1 MRALPRANA
10 VDVKRAVSRRVEGA
24 DVRIRLRLVGEVP
37 VDMTIGCSRHQQ
49 LDSMACPACR
59 IAQLT
64 VNRILE
70 GLSVSQ
76 RDGDVERLAGT
87 STARAVCRTRTRND
101 EQRHERQR
109 NEQGEGTQSQHFSV
123 FHEGIAPFHI
133 SPFTDVSNP
142 TDSHTIFPA
151 SLYYYTD
158 NSKCKNIF

>member
-24 DVRIRLRLVGEVP
+24 DVRIRLRFVGEIP

-76 RDGDVERLAGT
+76 RDGDVERLADSG
-87 STARAVCRTRTRND
+87 TARAMCRTRTRND
-101 EQRHERQR
+101 EQRNEHQS
-109 NEQGEGTQSQHFSV
+109 NEQGKCTQSQHFSV
-123 FHEGIAPFHI
+123 FHEGIAPFHK
-133 SPFTDVSNP
+133 SSSTNVSNP
-142 TDSHTIFPA
+142 TNSHTNFPA